1 MGRRIL
7 FFLLIP
13 FCLCSLS
20 SFAQQYCTDAVL
32 VSDNGGK
39 VAKIKSSGIGD
50 KKKTATEMAVKSAIW
65 TYLNNGIS
73 GLNGDA
79 PLLGRHPSEASGPYV
94 NQLMESGRWTS
105 FVKSYVVDNE
115 QKTLTKDFQIT
126 VTMELYTEALYKD
139 LLNCK
144 VIGLDPEKTD
154 LKTASAEISLPSIMV
169 VPYVGNGGDFSSVI
183 QENAYM
189 RMAISKVNTGLIKR
203 GVETKDIEQMIRNA
217 ETYQATH
224 YDMSINDMILANS
237 GADVAVYVDISGN
250 VNTYGTAVNMI
261 MTAIDIAT
269 GNTYASSSQN
279 APRKNASAEVICAA
293 LTEVMLDDF
302 LKQVEVGFAKKISG
316 GNAIAVSFT
325 IDPMSCVTFDTE
337 IGNDFTPLSDAI
349 FQWIRRNAKDGK
361 FHSQGR
367 TKTTIVLDDIRI
379 ANKNDDGTDMDINDF
394 SLSLY
399 RFLRSNNLIVERNIT
414 GNRIDLI
421 IK

>member
-1 MGRRIL
+1 M
-7 FFLLIP
+7 IP
-13 FCLCSLS
+13 FIMCTLPLY
-20 SFAQQYCTDAVL
+20 AQQYSTNAVL

-39 VAKIKSSGIGD
+39 VATIKSSGIGD
-50 KKKTATEMAVKSAIW
+50 KKKTAEEMAVKSAIR
-65 TYLNNGIS
+65 TYLYNGIA

-79 PLLGRHPSEASGPYV
+79 PLLGRNPSKAAESYT
-94 NQLMESGRWTS
+94 QSLMESGRWAS
-105 FVKSYVVDNE
+105 FVKSYYVESE
-115 QKTLTKDFQIT
+115 QKMLTKDFQVA

-144 VIGLDPEKTD
+144 VIGLDPDKTD
-154 LKTASAEISLPSIMV
+154 LKTTSEEIAIPTIMV
-169 VPYVGNGGDFSSVI
+169 VPYVGNGVDFI
-183 QENAYM
+183 NALQNNTYM
-189 RMAISKVNTGLIKR
+189 RMAISKVNAGLIKR

-217 ETYQATH
+217 DMYQTTH

-237 GADVAVYVDISGN
+237 GADVAVYVDITGN
-250 VNTYGTAVNMI
+250 VNNYGTTVNLI

-279 APRKNASAEVICAA
+279 TPRKNASAEVICSA
-293 LTEVMLDDF
+293 LAEVMLDDF

-325 IDPMSCVTFDTE
+325 IDSMSSVTFDTE

-349 FQWIRRNAKDGK
+349 FQWIRKNAKDGK

-367 TKTTIVLDDIRI
+367 TKTVMILDEIRI
-379 ANKNDDGTDMDINDF
+379 ANKNEDGTDMDINDF
-394 SLSLY
+394 SLNLY

>member
-1 MGRRIL
+1 MRRKI
-7 FFLLIP
+7 FVFLLIP
-13 FCLCSLS
+13 LVLCALPLY
-20 SFAQQYCTDAVL
+20 AQQYSTDAVL

-39 VAKIKSSGIGD
+39 VAKITSSGIGD
-50 KKKTATEMAVKSAIW
+50 NKKIAAEMAVKSAIW
-65 TYLNNGIS
+65 TYLHNGIT
-73 GLNGDA
+73 GLNSDA
-79 PLLGRHPSEASGPYV
+79 PLLGRHPSSAAAPYV
-94 NQLMESGRWTS
+94 QSLMESGRWTS
-105 FVKSYVVDNE
+105 FVRSHVVDNE
-115 QKTLTKDFQIT
+115 QKTFNKNFLVT

-154 LKTASAEISLPSIMV
+154 LKTTSGEIVLPTIMV
-169 VPYVGNGGDFSSVI
+169 VPYTGNGGDFVGAL
-183 QENAYM
+183 QKNAYM
-189 RMAISKVNTGLIKR
+189 RMAVSKVNAGLIKR
-203 GVETKDIEQMIRNA
+203 GVETKDIEQMIRNSEA
-217 ETYQATH
+217 YQATH

-250 VNTYGTAVNMI
+250 VNAYGTAVSLI
-261 MTAIDIAT
+261 MTAIDVAT

-293 LTEVMLDDF
+293 LAEVMLDDF
-302 LKQVEVGFAKKISG
+302 LKQVEVGFAKKIGG

-337 IGNDFTPLSDAI
+337 VGNDFTPLSDAI
-349 FQWIRRNAKDGK
+349 FQWIRKNAKDGK

-367 TKTTIVLDDIRI
+367 TKTTMILDEIRI
-379 ANKNDDGTDMDINDF
+379 ANKNEDGTDMDINDF

-399 RFLRSNNLIVERNIT
+399 RFLRSNNMIVERNIT

>member
-1 MGRRIL
+1 MGKKIL
-7 FFLLIP
+7 IFLFMP
-13 FCLCSLS
+13 FILCALPLY
-20 SFAQQYCTDAVL
+20 AQQYSTDALL
-32 VSDNGGK
+32 VTDNGGK
-39 VAKIKSSGIGD
+39 VAKITSSGIGQN
-50 KKKTATEMAVKSAIW
+50 KKIAAEMAVKSAIW
-65 TYLNNGIS
+65 TYLNNGIT
-73 GLNGDA
+73 GLNGDV
-79 PLLGRHPSEASGPYV
+79 PLLGRRPSDASASYV
-94 NQLMESGRWTS
+94 QSLMESGRWTS
-105 FVKSYVVDNE
+105 FVKSYVVGSE
-115 QKTLTKDFQIT
+115 QKTFNKNFLVT

-144 VIGLDPEKTD
+144 VIGLDPEKMD
-154 LKTASAEISLPSIMV
+154 LKTTSGEIALPTIMV
-169 VPYVGNGGDFSSVI
+169 VPYISNGGDFSGVI
-183 QENAYM
+183 QQNPYM
-189 RMAISKVNTGLIKR
+189 RMAISKVNAGLIRR

-269 GNTYASSSQN
+269 GNTYASLSQN

-302 LKQVEVGFAKKISG
+302 LKQVEVGFAKKVSG

-367 TKTTIVLDDIRI
+367 TKTAMVLDDIRI
-379 ANKNDDGTDMDINDF
+379 ANKNEDGTDMDINDF